1 MNYAVIQSSLFESEL
16 FGYVGGAFTGAN
28 DIGVQYKTNRQE
40 YVKYEQ

>member
-16 FGYVGGAFTGAN
+16 FGYVGGAN